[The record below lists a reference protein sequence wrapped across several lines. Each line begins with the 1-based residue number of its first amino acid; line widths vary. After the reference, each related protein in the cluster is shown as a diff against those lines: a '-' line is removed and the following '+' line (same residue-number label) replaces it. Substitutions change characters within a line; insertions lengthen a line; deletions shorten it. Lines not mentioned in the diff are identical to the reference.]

1 MNVIVELLDKKATLK
16 VEGRLDTITA
26 PDLEKKINELSIN
39 ELVLD
44 LNKLDYISSAG
55 LRVILTAH
63 KKFSKLQSMKVVNVK
78 EAVMEVFN
86 MTGFSDILNIE

>member
-26 PDLEKKINELSIN
+26 PDLEKKINELDIN

-44 LNKLDYISSAG
+44 LKKLDYISSAG

>member
-26 PDLEKKINELSIN
+26 PDLEKKINELNIN

>member
-26 PDLEKKINELSIN
+26 PDLEKKITELDIN